1 MRKQTGQRMKR
12 GAAKKAAVRRSKQ
25 ARCEMTCKSDSRE
38 IAKVEK
44 FLQKVNRKA
53 HLDDG
58 TMYRLLVATTEAVN
72 NAIIHGNQSNPRK
85 LVRVTCQMIGRTLT
99 LSVHDS
105 GRGFDPNNLANPL
118 EEQNLLKESG
128 RGIFLIRS
136 LIDEV
141 GFNIRK
147 GGTTVIMKIDLSK
160 LG

>member
-1 MRKQTGQRMKR
+1 MLKQSRQQSKDGGMKKTAKRKGRP
-12 GAAKKAAVRRSKQ
+12 AK
-25 ARCEMTCKSDSRE
+25 CEMTCRSDPRE
-38 IAKVEK
+38 IPKVEK
-44 FLQKVNRKA
+44 FLNKVNKKA

-85 LVRVTCQMIGRTLT
+85 RVRVSCQLIGQVLT
-99 LSVHDS
+99 MSVQDN
-105 GRGFDPNNLANPL
+105 GRGFDPDSLANPL
-118 EEQNLLKESG
+118 EEENLLKESG

-141 GFNIRK
+141 GFRVQK
-147 GGTTVIMKIDLSK
+147 TGTTVIMKIDLSK